1 MKKVEFHKI
10 YLTNLITNTLKV
22 LLKTRSKI
30 RFPRG
35 HVGSAPVSPTSPVI
49 RVVLL
54 NTEAED

>member
-10 YLTNLITNTLKV
+10 YLTNLITNTLKA

-35 HVGSAPVSPTSPVI
+35 HVGSANHVQTITKFPQPQQLSSFK
-49 RVVLL
+49 
-54 NTEAED
+54 

>member
-10 YLTNLITNTLKV
+10 YLTNLIKNTLKV

-35 HVGSAPVSPTSPVI
+35 HVGSAGG
-49 RVVLL
+49 RV
-54 NTEAED
+54 NFRHFIC